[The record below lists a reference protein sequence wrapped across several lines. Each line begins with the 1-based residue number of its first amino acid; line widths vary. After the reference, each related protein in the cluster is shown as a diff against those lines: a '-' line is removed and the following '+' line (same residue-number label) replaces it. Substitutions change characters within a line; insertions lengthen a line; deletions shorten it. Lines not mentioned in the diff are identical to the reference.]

1 VIVTLRLRMMWVPS
15 IMVKIM
21 SVTGIPMIRRSNIL
35 KRQKTFALLLFG
47 VVNFVICS
55 VIEKA
60 HDWES
65 KSYTDAKSK
74 GSQVKNAIASLLG
87 QAKSLGNYFGGGNK
101 TFRKVRKVDTLQH
114 TVTHSFWVIYC
125 GKFVGALLL

>member
-1 VIVTLRLRMMWVPS
+1 MMWVPS
-15 IMVKIM
+15 IMVKIT
-21 SVTGIPMIRRSNIL
+21 SVTGNPIIRRSDIL
-35 KRQKTFALLLFG
+35 KSQLSCYLAWRIL
-47 VVNFVICS
+47 NFVICS

-60 HDWES
+60 YDWES

-101 TFRKVRKVDTLQH
+101 TFTKVRKVDTA
-114 TVTHSFWVIYC
+114 TYC
-125 GKFVGALLL
+125 NTQLLGYLLW